1 MNRKEYLSKV
11 RRVVI
16 KVGSSTL
23 TYENGRLNL
32 SRIEGLVRQLADI
45 HNRGYEVILVT
56 SGAIGAGM
64 GKLGLKSRPETIP
77 EKQAAAAVGQGILL
91 HMYEKLFGE
100 YGQTVAQILLTRE
113 DMIQRTRFINARNT
127 LFKLLEQGII
137 PIINENDAVVVDEI
151 KFGDNDTLSAL
162 VASLVE
168 ADLLIL
174 LSDIDGLYDANPR
187 LNPEAKI
194 IPWVNE
200 ITAEIENMAGGA
212 GSSLGTGGMA
222 TKISA
227 ARIAVSSGTAMVIAN
242 GSKQGIIND
251 ILNGEEHGTWFKPE
265 DRPLQFRKRWIAFGT
280 KVMGRLVIDGGA
292 AAALYREN
300 KSLLPSGVVAVEG
313 DFSEGSAVSIVDE
326 SYNEIAKGIVNY
338 SSEEIEKI
346 KGLQSIEIEE
356 RLGHKNYDEIV
367 HRDNMVITYSFISG
381 EE

>member
-64 GKLGLKSRPETIP
+64 GKLGLKSRPKTIP